1 MIDNGLTSLPQYIGR
16 VASLLSRFPASLTQ
30 LALRFA
36 VAVPFFKSGLTKWD
50 GFAQLSDSA
59 VYLFAEEFRLHLF
72 GFELSYPA
80 PQLMAFLSGT
90 GEIILPVLLVLG
102 LATRFSAVG
111 ILIMTAIIQLTIPD
125 GWANFHLPWG
135 AMALA
140 VMTYGP
146 GRVSLDHLIVRT
158 FAPRQITNGST
169 RKNAHV

>member
-1 MIDNGLTSLPQYIGR
+1 MIGNGRTSLPQYVELI
-16 VASLLSRFPASLTQ
+16 VSLFSRFPASLTQ
-30 LALRFA
+30 LTLRFA
-36 VAVPFFKSGLTKWD
+36 IAVPFFKSGLTKWD
-50 GFAQLSDSA
+50 GFAHLSDSA
-59 VYLFAEEFRLHLF
+59 VYLFAEEFRIHLF

-80 PQLMAFLSGT
+80 PQVMAFLSGG
-90 GEIILPVLLVLG
+90 GEIILPILLVLG

-125 GWANFHLPWG
+125 GWANFHLPWA

-158 FAPRQITNGST
+158 FAPKADHERQ
-169 RKNAHV
+169 